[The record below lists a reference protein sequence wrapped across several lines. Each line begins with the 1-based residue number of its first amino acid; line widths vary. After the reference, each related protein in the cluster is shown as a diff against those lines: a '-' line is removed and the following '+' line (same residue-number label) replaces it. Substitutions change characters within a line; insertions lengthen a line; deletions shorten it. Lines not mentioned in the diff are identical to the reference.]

1 MFSLSALDRPALA
14 QLTNAAREAHGCA
27 FASFKSA
34 SEANALGE
42 RCGLS
47 VEIDAQSLRQLMED
61 GRTCHWC
68 DKSLGKKLTAAFAHL
83 KPLAVGGENALANI
97 AVVCQQCARS
107 RVMQQSCHPLHSTGA
122 QKTSRQG
129 PSITLEEPA
138 AEDGRHGEVQA
149 ADLFHAGWVYVKAG
163 DHNLPWVFLAWG
175 EDGFTNRLQH
185 LKYSAPSGSTEFHVA
200 SEPLSAFR
208 GLVVRSS
215 AVAEGMLR
223 EVNRAGKVK
232 VLAG

>member
-14 QLTNAAREAHGCA
+14 QLTKAARMAHGGA
-27 FASFKSA
+27 FVCFKSA
-34 SEANALGE
+34 TEANALAE

-47 VEIDAQSLRQLMED
+47 AEIEAQSLRHLMD
-61 GRTCHWC
+61 QSRTCHWC
-68 DKSLGKKLTAAFAHL
+68 EKSLGKKLTAAFAHL
-83 KPLAVGGENALANI
+83 KPLAVGGENTLKNT

-107 RVMQQSCHPLHSTGA
+107 RVLQQSCYPLHSTGA
-122 QKTSRQG
+122 QKPLRQV
-129 PSITLEEPA
+129 PAIALAEPA
-138 AEDGRHGEVQA
+138 AEDEKPGLDQA
-149 ADLFHAGWVYVKAG
+149 ADLFHAGWVYVKPG
-163 DHNLPWVFLAWG
+163 DQDLPWVFLAWG
-175 EDGFTNRLQH
+175 EAGFADRLQH

-200 SEPLSAFR
+200 NEPLSSFR

-223 EVNRAGKVK
+223 EVNRAGRVK